1 MIEEIEKRISQL
13 KRIGED
19 LNTMINEAIRQ
30 NAKFLI
36 DLNVQQQLKG
46 LDAKGSKIGTYAEST
61 KKSRR
66 RKGLQVS
73 FVDLEDTKNYH
84 HGFAIHYGKDF
95 VEIAAPDIMYS
106 LFLDNRYKN
115 LTGLTEESL
124 EVLRKQLRPFLDAE
138 LSKRLS

>member
-84 HGFAIHYGKDF
+84 HGFASFIC
-95 VEIAAPDIMYS
+95 
-106 LFLDNRYKN
+106 
-115 LTGLTEESL
+115 
-124 EVLRKQLRPFLDAE
+124 
-138 LSKRLS
+138 